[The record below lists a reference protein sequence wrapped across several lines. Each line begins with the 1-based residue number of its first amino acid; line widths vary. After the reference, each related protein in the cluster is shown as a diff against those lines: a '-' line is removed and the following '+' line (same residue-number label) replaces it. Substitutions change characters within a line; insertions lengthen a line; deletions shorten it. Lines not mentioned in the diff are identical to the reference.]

1 MKFVDS
7 CEVDVVAGKGGNG
20 SIAFRREKFVPFGG
34 PSGGDGGRGGDV
46 VFVADEGLSTLLD
59 LTYGRVI
66 RAPNGEQGH
75 GKDMYGRGG
84 EDRVVRVPV
93 GTQIRDRETGELLFD
108 ISTSQA
114 RVVVAKGGK
123 GGRGNIHFAT
133 PYDRAP
139 RRAEPG
145 AEGEERKLRLELKV
159 MADVGLLGFP
169 NVGKSTFI
177 RAVSRARPKVADYPF
192 TTLTPSS
199 RRLRIGDEASFVVA
213 DIPGLI
219 PGAAEGAGLGHRFL
233 KHVERTRALLH
244 LVTLDFDEGRDPV
257 ADYDA
262 LMTELERFDP
272 ELAERPQIVAMTK
285 SDLPEVREAYEQ
297 VRARFA
303 KRDITLHLVSAA
315 TGEGVRELSIALYK
329 LVTGQSEIEDWAR
342 PAPAPR
348 VAGAADAADRAPASE
363 AGAGAPAT
371 SASVAEDADTTSS
384 VATSAEKTATTTT
397 PGVARAAKEGA
408 AKKTAAAATA
418 APAKKKAAKKTAKK
432 TAATAKKTAAK
443 KPTAKKP
450 AATTKKA
457 ATKKTAATRTAA
469 KKSAAKTSA
478 AKKPSAKK
486 PAATAKKA
494 AANKAAASKTAANKA
509 AASKTAA
516 KKAAASKT
524 AAKKAAATKKA
535 PSVTRATKRTAGK
548 TSARKGAA
556 KRKR

>member
-84 EDRVVRVPV
+84 EDRIVRVPV

-108 ISTSQA
+108 ISTSEA

-139 RRAEPG
+139 RRSEPG
-145 AEGEERKLRLELKV
+145 GDGEEKKLRLELKV

-192 TTLTPSS
+192 TTLTPH
-199 RRLRIGDEASFVVA
+199 LGVVRIGDEASFVVA

-244 LVTLDFDEGRDPV
+244 LVTLDFDEGRDPLK
-257 ADYDA
+257 DYDA

-285 SDLPEVREAYEQ
+285 SDLPEVREAYPQ

-303 KRDITLHLVSAA
+303 KRNIAIHLVSSA
-315 TGEGVRELSIALYK
+315 TGEGIRELSIALYK
-329 LVTGQSEIEDWAR
+329 LCTGQSEIEDWDR

-348 VAGAADAADRAPASE
+348 ASADDATADETTGADDMTADE
-363 AGAGAPAT
+363 TTGAEEPPK
-371 SASVAEDADTTSS
+371 
-384 VATSAEKTATTTT
+384 KTATK
-397 PGVARAAKEGA
+397 RAAPKKAA
-408 AKKTAAAATA
+408 AKKPAPKKAA
-418 APAKKKAAKKTAKK
+418 AKKKAAKKTAATKAAPKK
-432 TAATAKKTAAK
+432 SATKKKAA
-443 KPTAKKP
+443 
-450 AATTKKA
+450 TKKA
-457 ATKKTAATRTAA
+457 ATKKAAT
-469 KKSAAKTSA
+469 K
-478 AKKPSAKK
+478 
-486 PAATAKKA
+486 KKA
-494 AANKAAASKTAANKA
+494 AP
-509 AASKTAA
+509 
-516 KKAAASKT
+516 KK
-524 AAKKAAATKKA
+524 AATKKA
-535 PSVTRATKRTAGK
+535 ATKKAAPKKAAPKKAAPKKAAPKKAATKKAATK
-548 TSARKGAA
+548 KKAATRK
-556 KRKR
+556 